1 MTTSAMIFLFDL
13 VEPFSK
19 AAFAQHSYCD
29 RYARNYASRYSR
41 GGALQG
47 AADGAIAG
55 AIFGAIF
62 DDDPGGGALFGAGM
76 GALAGGAQ
84 KDSDERYL
92 YRRAYDDC
100 MRNQGRSRSGSRY
113 RRY

>member
-29 RYARNYASRYSR
+29 RYARDYASRHSR

-55 AIFGAIF
+55 AIFGGILTG
-62 DDDPGGGALFGAGM
+62 DPGGSALFGAGM
-76 GALAGGAQ
+76 GALAGGAGR
-84 KDSDERYL
+84 DSDQRYL

-100 MRNQGRSRSGSRY
+100 MRDEGRSGSGSRY